1 MHGHRF
7 PVAGVLFIR
16 SSGEGHASRAHVLA
30 CVSEL
35 PPAACEASSLSTSLS
50 MIIGLD
56 CSWPEGREVVSH
68 CGFDLHFP
76 LDRRG
81 AFLHVLTGRLHILVG
96 EMPLQ
101 DSCPRFNSFIYL
113 FTLLSCNSSLFWIQD
128 SYQIRD
134 TQT

>member
-1 MHGHRF
+1 
-7 PVAGVLFIR
+7 
-16 SSGEGHASRAHVLA
+16 
-30 CVSEL
+30 
-35 PPAACEASSLSTSLS
+35 